1 MTPSTIHVACTSQV
15 HTCSNISD
23 SQINS
28 VSESLTASANYLRK
42 LVEGQRSTA
51 SNPKSDPQANT
62 SVKGETTTV
71 SVHADATYE
80 SVLKGFTLYDSKDVD
95 TAAYLVKRQA
105 YDEVRKRYPQKIDD
119 LTRDQKVKA
128 LTELKRVGFRYYS
141 IKVVAFVEIDGL
153 TRMVSSKSHHRL
165 ERPAKDYLER
175 ILTDTF
181 QGLLRGGDSS
191 PQPWATQG
199 GPWIKIQGPPSNQ
212 VPDLHE

>member
-1 MTPSTIHVACTSQV
+1 MTPNIIHVACTSQV

-51 SNPKSDPQANT
+51 SSPKMDSQTNT
-62 SVKGETTTV
+62 CLKGETTTV

-80 SVLKGFTLYDSKDVD
+80 SVLKGFTLYDSKDID
-95 TAAYLVKRQA
+95 TEAYLVKRQA
-105 YDEVRKRYPQKIDD
+105 YDEVRKRYPQKIDN

-141 IKVVAFVEIDGL
+141 IRVVAFVEIDGM

-181 QGLLRGGDSS
+181 QGILRKGESS
-191 PQPWATQG
+191 PQPWVTQG
-199 GPWIKIQGPPSNQ
+199 GSWVNNQDPPTNQ